1 MENLLGNVVKN
12 VSAKTAAETYF
23 YWLLFGK
30 TGYIGS
36 TVTPSSNP
44 LKKILDIP
52 ANFAYARHSLERDPN
67 LTVLPD
73 GLVLLRRPNVKDPI
87 LLLRRHPSQHHPHRC
102 SITFLREPNQRN
114 FQRSW
119 LLLLVLLL
127 FETALHTDLRSPVRH
142 LHSDLGHQVLDCL
155 QI

>member
-44 LKKILDIP
+44 LKK
-52 ANFAYARHSLERDPN
+52 F
-67 LTVLPD
+67 
-73 GLVLLRRPNVKDPI
+73 
-87 LLLRRHPSQHHPHRC
+87 
-102 SITFLREPNQRN
+102 
-114 FQRSW
+114 
-119 LLLLVLLL
+119 
-127 FETALHTDLRSPVRH
+127 
-142 LHSDLGHQVLDCL
+142 
-155 QI
+155 